1 MKLFKRALT
10 LTILAIFTMYS
21 HAQSIDEI
29 KKNSNYIW
37 GEGNGT
43 TMSDAE
49 GEALRQMSVQI
60 SVSVYNSSYDE
71 ESNDNSVQKAVLQ
84 SVSSAKFTN
93 VQMRVLEEEPNA
105 KVFCFMPRSE
115 VKKMFE
121 KRANHIANMVDAGK
135 TAESRMMIDEA
146 LRNYYWALV
155 LAKTTPEPVEIEFND
170 KKGEATSLL
179 PIKIKSVLAMI
190 NASVDEIQDGKN
202 LILGFTYNGK
212 PVSSLNFKY
221 NDGQS
226 IVGPIVARD
235 GIGEASMASIPADGK
250 LHLTY
255 ELRFRNE
262 VDPTDSDIAGAFNA
276 GILPNINSSVAIAI
290 KNNSKKKAAAPVLAS
305 AEMLAAQP
313 TNDKRSIAMQNADNT
328 DDLQQA
334 VLAVEAAI
342 SSNNP
347 KSAFNYFTPEGYTL
361 FANLMAKNG
370 KVTLVGKAQSH
381 NFIIAD
387 GYIIGRATN
396 IKRQFRNGKA
406 FMEKLVYRFNP
417 ESRKIESVAFALT
430 QRAENDIMNAAASWP
445 EVSRWAILNFMED
458 YQTAFALKRTDYI
471 NSIFSDDALIITGT
485 ILKKLNNAERAF
497 DRSKSLDLGG
507 PKDIAYSQLS
517 KTEYIDRLRKIFSTR
532 EYVHLQFEDNV
543 TRMIDL
549 PAING
554 INKGAAF
561 GIEIKQR
568 YESTGYSDDGYLTMV
583 FDTRGKLP
591 IIHVRLWQPDK
602 NNMMSLQEFISR
614 FNKQQSKIKL

>member
-105 KVFCFMPRSE
+105 RVFCFMPRSE

-121 KRANHIANMVDAGK
+121 KRANHITNMVDAGK

-290 KNNSKKKAAAPVLAS
+290 KSNSKKKAAAPVLAS

-517 KTEYIDRLRKIFSTR
+517 KTEYIDRLRKIFNTR

-614 FNKQQSKIKL
+614 FNK

>member
-121 KRANHIANMVDAGK
+121 KRANHIVNMVDAGK

-328 DDLQQA
+328 DDLQKA

-517 KTEYIDRLRKIFSTR
+517 KTEYIDRLRKIFNTR

-614 FNKQQSKIKL
+614 FNK

>member
-1 MKLFKRALT
+1 MKLLKRALT

-121 KRANHIANMVDAGK
+121 KRANHIVNMVDAGK

-235 GIGEASMASIPADGK
+235 GIGEASMASIPADRK

-290 KNNSKKKAAAPVLAS
+290 KNNSKKKAAAPALAS

-458 YQTAFALKRTDYI
+458 YQTAFALKRIDYI

-614 FNKQQSKIKL
+614 FNK

>member
-105 KVFCFMPRSE
+105 KVFCFMSRSE

-235 GIGEASMASIPADGK
+235 GIGEASMASIPTDGK

-290 KNNSKKKAAAPVLAS
+290 KSNSKKKAAAPVLAS

-313 TNDKRSIAMQNADNT
+313 TNDKHSIAMQNADNT
-328 DDLQQA
+328 DDLQKA

-347 KSAFNYFTPEGYTL
+347 KSAFSYFTPEGYTL

-614 FNKQQSKIKL
+614 FNK

>member
-105 KVFCFMPRSE
+105 KVFCFMSRSE

-121 KRANHIANMVDAGK
+121 KRANHITNMVDAGK

-290 KNNSKKKAAAPVLAS
+290 KSNSKKKAAAPVLAS

-328 DDLQQA
+328 DDLQKA

-614 FNKQQSKIKL
+614 FNK

>member
-105 KVFCFMPRSE
+105 KVFCFMSRSE

-121 KRANHIANMVDAGK
+121 KRANHIVNMVDAGK

-276 GILPNINSSVAIAI
+276 GLLPNINSSVAIAI
-290 KNNSKKKAAAPVLAS
+290 KNNSKKKAAAPALAS

-614 FNKQQSKIKL
+614 FNK

>member
-105 KVFCFMPRSE
+105 KVFCFMSRSE

-262 VDPTDSDIAGAFNA
+262 VDPTDSDIAGVFNA

-305 AEMLAAQP
+305 AEILAAQP
-313 TNDKRSIAMQNADNT
+313 TNDKHSIAMQNADNT
-328 DDLQQA
+328 DDLQKA

-370 KVTLVGKAQSH
+370 KVTLVGKAQNH

-614 FNKQQSKIKL
+614 FNK

>member
-105 KVFCFMPRSE
+105 KVFCFMSRSE

-190 NASVDEIQDGKN
+190 NASVDEFQDGKN

-290 KNNSKKKAAAPVLAS
+290 KNNSKKKAAAPMLAS
-305 AEMLAAQP
+305 AEILAAQP

-517 KTEYIDRLRKIFSTR
+517 KTEYIDRLRKIFNTR

-614 FNKQQSKIKL
+614 FNK

>member
-105 KVFCFMPRSE
+105 RVFCFMPRSE

-290 KNNSKKKAAAPVLAS
+290 KSNSKKKAAAPVLAS
-305 AEMLAAQP
+305 VEMLAAQP

-328 DDLQQA
+328 DDLQKA

-614 FNKQQSKIKL
+614 FNK

>member
-1 MKLFKRALT
+1 
-10 LTILAIFTMYS
+10 
-21 HAQSIDEI
+21 
-29 KKNSNYIW
+29 
-37 GEGNGT
+37 
-43 TMSDAE
+43 
-49 GEALRQMSVQI
+49 MSVQI

-105 KVFCFMPRSE
+105 KVFCFMSRSE

-305 AEMLAAQP
+305 AEILAAQP

-328 DDLQQA
+328 DDLQKA

-370 KVTLVGKAQSH
+370 KVTLVGKAQNH

-614 FNKQQSKIKL
+614 FNK

>member
-1 MKLFKRALT
+1 
-10 LTILAIFTMYS
+10 MYS

-105 KVFCFMPRSE
+105 RVFCFMPRSE

-276 GILPNINSSVAIAI
+276 GLLPNINSSVAIAI

-305 AEMLAAQP
+305 AEILAAQP

-328 DDLQQA
+328 DDLQKA
-334 VLAVEAAI
+334 VLAVETAI

-614 FNKQQSKIKL
+614 FNK

>member
-105 KVFCFMPRSE
+105 RVFCFMPRSE

-276 GILPNINSSVAIAI
+276 GLLPNINSSVAIAI
-290 KNNSKKKAAAPVLAS
+290 KSNSKKKAAAPVLAS
-305 AEMLAAQP
+305 AEILAAQP

-328 DDLQQA
+328 DDLQKA

-347 KSAFNYFTPEGYTL
+347 KSAFSYFTPEGYTL

-485 ILKKLNNAERAF
+485 ILKKLDNAERAF

-614 FNKQQSKIKL
+614 FNK

>member
-105 KVFCFMPRSE
+105 KVFCFMSRSE

-121 KRANHIANMVDAGK
+121 KRANHIVNMVDAGK

-290 KNNSKKKAAAPVLAS
+290 KSNSKKKAAAPVLAS

-313 TNDKRSIAMQNADNT
+313 TNDKHSIAMQNADNT
-328 DDLQQA
+328 DDLQKA

-347 KSAFNYFTPEGYTL
+347 KSAFSYFTPEGYTL

-614 FNKQQSKIKL
+614 FNK

>member
-105 KVFCFMPRSE
+105 KVFCFMSRSE

-121 KRANHIANMVDAGK
+121 KRANHIVNMVDAGK

-290 KNNSKKKAAAPVLAS
+290 KNNSKKKAAAPMLAS
-305 AEMLAAQP
+305 AEILAAQP

-517 KTEYIDRLRKIFSTR
+517 KTEYIDRLRKIFNTR

-614 FNKQQSKIKL
+614 FNK

>member
-105 KVFCFMPRSE
+105 KVFCFMSRSE

-121 KRANHIANMVDAGK
+121 KRASHITNMVDAGK

-202 LILGFTYNGK
+202 LILSFTYNGK

-290 KNNSKKKAAAPVLAS
+290 KNNSKKKAAAPMLAS

-328 DDLQQA
+328 DDLQKA

-458 YQTAFALKRTDYI
+458 YQTAFALKRIDYI

-614 FNKQQSKIKL
+614 FNK

>member
-121 KRANHIANMVDAGK
+121 KRASHIANMVDAGK

-190 NASVDEIQDGKN
+190 NASVDEIQNGKN

-276 GILPNINSSVAIAI
+276 GLLPNINSSVAIAI

-305 AEMLAAQP
+305 AEILAAQP

-328 DDLQQA
+328 DDLQKA

-517 KTEYIDRLRKIFSTR
+517 KTEYIDRLRKIFNTR

-614 FNKQQSKIKL
+614 FNK

>member
-1 MKLFKRALT
+1 
-10 LTILAIFTMYS
+10 
-21 HAQSIDEI
+21 
-29 KKNSNYIW
+29 
-37 GEGNGT
+37 
-43 TMSDAE
+43 
-49 GEALRQMSVQI
+49 MSVQI

-105 KVFCFMPRSE
+105 KVFCFMSRSE

-121 KRANHIANMVDAGK
+121 KRASHITNMVDAGK

-290 KNNSKKKAAAPVLAS
+290 KNNSKKKAAAPALAS

-328 DDLQQA
+328 DDLQKA

-458 YQTAFALKRTDYI
+458 YQTAFALKRIDYI

-614 FNKQQSKIKL
+614 FNK

>member
-105 KVFCFMPRSE
+105 KVFCFMSRSE

-121 KRANHIANMVDAGK
+121 KRANHIVNMVDAGK

-305 AEMLAAQP
+305 AEILAAQP

-614 FNKQQSKIKL
+614 FNK

>member
-105 KVFCFMPRSE
+105 KVFCFMSRSE

-121 KRANHIANMVDAGK
+121 KRANHIVNMVDAGK

-276 GILPNINSSVAIAI
+276 GFLPNINSSVAIAI

-305 AEMLAAQP
+305 TEILAAQP
-313 TNDKRSIAMQNADNT
+313 TNDKHSIAMQNADNT

-485 ILKKLNNAERAF
+485 ILKKLDNAERAF
-497 DRSKSLDLGG
+497 DRSKSLDIGG

-614 FNKQQSKIKL
+614 FNK

>member
-1 MKLFKRALT
+1 MKLLKRALT

-105 KVFCFMPRSE
+105 KVFCFMSRSE

-121 KRANHIANMVDAGK
+121 KRANHIVNMVDAGK

-305 AEMLAAQP
+305 AEILAAQP

-485 ILKKLNNAERAF
+485 ILKKLDNAERAF

-614 FNKQQSKIKL
+614 FNK

>member
-10 LTILAIFTMYS
+10 LTILAIFPMYS

-105 KVFCFMPRSE
+105 RVFCFMPRSE

-121 KRANHIANMVDAGK
+121 KRASHITNMVDAGK

-328 DDLQQA
+328 NDLQQA

-614 FNKQQSKIKL
+614 FNK

>member
-328 DDLQQA
+328 DDLQKA

-458 YQTAFALKRTDYI
+458 YQTAFALKRIDYI

-614 FNKQQSKIKL
+614 FNK

>member
-121 KRANHIANMVDAGK
+121 KRANHIVNMVDAGK

-190 NASVDEIQDGKN
+190 NASVKEIQDDKN
-202 LILGFTYNGK
+202 IILDFTYNGK

-235 GIGEASMASIPADGK
+235 GIGEASMASIPADRK

-370 KVTLVGKAQSH
+370 NVTLVGKAQNH

-614 FNKQQSKIKL
+614 FNK

>member
-121 KRANHIANMVDAGK
+121 KRASHIANMVDAGK

-290 KNNSKKKAAAPVLAS
+290 KNNSKKKAAAPALAS

-517 KTEYIDRLRKIFSTR
+517 KTEYIDRLRKIFNTR

-614 FNKQQSKIKL
+614 FNK

>member
-1 MKLFKRALT
+1 
-10 LTILAIFTMYS
+10 MYS

-121 KRANHIANMVDAGK
+121 KRASHIANMVDAGK

-276 GILPNINSSVAIAI
+276 GLLPNINSSVAIAI

-305 AEMLAAQP
+305 AEILAAQP

-328 DDLQQA
+328 DDLQKA

-517 KTEYIDRLRKIFSTR
+517 KTEYIDRLRKIFNTR

-614 FNKQQSKIKL
+614 FNK

>member
-121 KRANHIANMVDAGK
+121 KRASHIANMVDAGK

-276 GILPNINSSVAIAI
+276 GLLPNINSSVAIAI

-305 AEMLAAQP
+305 AEILAAQP
-313 TNDKRSIAMQNADNT
+313 TNDKHSIAMQNADNT
-328 DDLQQA
+328 DDLQKA

-485 ILKKLNNAERAF
+485 ILKKLDNAERAF

-614 FNKQQSKIKL
+614 FNK

>member
-1 MKLFKRALT
+1 
-10 LTILAIFTMYS
+10 MYS

-276 GILPNINSSVAIAI
+276 GLLPNINSSVAIAI

-305 AEMLAAQP
+305 AEILAAQP

-328 DDLQQA
+328 DDLQKA

-517 KTEYIDRLRKIFSTR
+517 KTEYIDRLRKIFNTR

-614 FNKQQSKIKL
+614 FNK

>member
-105 KVFCFMPRSE
+105 RVFCFMPRSE

-121 KRANHIANMVDAGK
+121 KRANHIVNMVDAGK

-276 GILPNINSSVAIAI
+276 GLLPNINSSVAIAI

-305 AEMLAAQP
+305 AEILAAQP

-328 DDLQQA
+328 DDLQKA

-507 PKDIAYSQLS
+507 PKDIAYSQLQ
-517 KTEYIDRLRKIFSTR
+517 KTEYIDRLRKIFNTR

-614 FNKQQSKIKL
+614 FNK

>member
-105 KVFCFMPRSE
+105 KVFCFMSRSE

-121 KRANHIANMVDAGK
+121 KRANHIVNMVDAGK

-276 GILPNINSSVAIAI
+276 GLLPNINSSVAIAI
-290 KNNSKKKAAAPVLAS
+290 KSNSKKKAAAPVLAS
-305 AEMLAAQP
+305 AEILAAQP
-313 TNDKRSIAMQNADNT
+313 TNDKHSIAMQNADNT

-485 ILKKLNNAERAF
+485 ILKKLDNAERAF

-614 FNKQQSKIKL
+614 FNK

>member
-1 MKLFKRALT
+1 
-10 LTILAIFTMYS
+10 MYS

-105 KVFCFMPRSE
+105 KVFCFMSRSE

-121 KRANHIANMVDAGK
+121 KRANHIVNMVDAGK

-262 VDPTDSDIAGAFNA
+262 VDPTDSDIASAFNA

-328 DDLQQA
+328 DDLQKA

-370 KVTLVGKAQSH
+370 KVPLVGKAQSH

-614 FNKQQSKIKL
+614 FNK

>member
-10 LTILAIFTMYS
+10 LAILVIFTMYS

-105 KVFCFMPRSE
+105 KVFCFMSRSE

-121 KRANHIANMVDAGK
+121 KRANHIVNMVDAGK

-305 AEMLAAQP
+305 AEILAAQP

-328 DDLQQA
+328 DDLQKA

-471 NSIFSDDALIITGT
+471 SSIFSDDALIITGT
-485 ILKKLNNAERAF
+485 ILKKLDNAERAF

-614 FNKQQSKIKL
+614 FNK

>member
-105 KVFCFMPRSE
+105 KVFCFMSRSE

-305 AEMLAAQP
+305 AEILAAQP

-485 ILKKLNNAERAF
+485 ILKKLNNAERVF

-614 FNKQQSKIKL
+614 FNK

>member
-105 KVFCFMPRSE
+105 KVFCFMSRSE

-121 KRANHIANMVDAGK
+121 KRANHIVNMVDAGK

-276 GILPNINSSVAIAI
+276 GLLPNINSSVAIAI
-290 KNNSKKKAAAPVLAS
+290 KSNSKKKAAAPVLAS

-328 DDLQQA
+328 DDLQKA

-370 KVTLVGKAQSH
+370 KVTLVGKAQNH

-614 FNKQQSKIKL
+614 FNK

>member
-105 KVFCFMPRSE
+105 KVFCFMSRSE

-121 KRANHIANMVDAGK
+121 KRANHITNMVDAGK

-290 KNNSKKKAAAPVLAS
+290 KSNSKKKAAAPVLAS
-305 AEMLAAQP
+305 AEILAAQP
-313 TNDKRSIAMQNADNT
+313 TNDKHSIAMQNADNT
-328 DDLQQA
+328 DDLQKA

-485 ILKKLNNAERAF
+485 ILKKLDNAERAF

-614 FNKQQSKIKL
+614 FNK

>member
-121 KRANHIANMVDAGK
+121 KRANHITNMVDAGK

-328 DDLQQA
+328 DDLQKA

-614 FNKQQSKIKL
+614 FNK

>member
-105 KVFCFMPRSE
+105 KVFCFMSRSE

-121 KRANHIANMVDAGK
+121 KRANHIVNMVDAGK

-328 DDLQQA
+328 DDLQKA

-614 FNKQQSKIKL
+614 FNK

>member
-276 GILPNINSSVAIAI
+276 GLLPNINSSVAIAI

-313 TNDKRSIAMQNADNT
+313 TNDKHSIAMQNADNT

-370 KVTLVGKAQSH
+370 KVTLVGKAQNH

-614 FNKQQSKIKL
+614 FNK

>member
-1 MKLFKRALT
+1 
-10 LTILAIFTMYS
+10 MYS

-105 KVFCFMPRSE
+105 KVFCFMSRSE

-121 KRANHIANMVDAGK
+121 KRANHITNMVDAGK

-290 KNNSKKKAAAPVLAS
+290 KSNSKKKAAAPVLAS

-614 FNKQQSKIKL
+614 FNK

>member
-10 LTILAIFTMYS
+10 LAILVIFTMYS

-105 KVFCFMPRSE
+105 KVFCFMSRSE

-121 KRANHIANMVDAGK
+121 KRANHIVNMVDAGK
-135 TAESRMMIDEA
+135 TAEGRMMIDEA

-290 KNNSKKKAAAPVLAS
+290 KNNSNKKAAAPVLAS
-305 AEMLAAQP
+305 AEILAAQP
-313 TNDKRSIAMQNADNT
+313 TNDKRSIAMQNANNT
-328 DDLQQA
+328 DDLQKA

-517 KTEYIDRLRKIFSTR
+517 KTEYIDRLRKIFNTR

-614 FNKQQSKIKL
+614 FNK

>member
-37 GEGNGT
+37 GEDNGT

-105 KVFCFMPRSE
+105 KVFCFMSRSE
-115 VKKMFE
+115 GKKMFE
-121 KRANHIANMVDAGK
+121 KRANHITNMVDAGK

-290 KNNSKKKAAAPVLAS
+290 KNNSKKKAAAPALAS
-305 AEMLAAQP
+305 AEILAAQP

-517 KTEYIDRLRKIFSTR
+517 KTEYIDRLRKIFNTR

-614 FNKQQSKIKL
+614 FNK